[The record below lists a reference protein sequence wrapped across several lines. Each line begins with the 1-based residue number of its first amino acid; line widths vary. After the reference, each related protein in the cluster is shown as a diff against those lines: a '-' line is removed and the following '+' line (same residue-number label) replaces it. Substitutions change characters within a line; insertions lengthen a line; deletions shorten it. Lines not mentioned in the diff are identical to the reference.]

1 VKLVDELKA
10 FALRGNLLDLAVAFV
25 LGLAFNAVVQALV
38 DGVIM
43 QLVAALFGRPNFD
56 SFSFTLDDTPIRYGL
71 FLTAL
76 VTFALIAFTLFFVVK
91 ATNRMLH
98 PRGAPAEPPK
108 TRECPYCFTPIA
120 LEATR
125 CAACTSEVEAARGR

>member
-1 VKLVDELKA
+1 MIREFKS
-10 FALRGNLLDLAVAFV
+10 FALRGNLLDLAVAVV
-25 LGLAFNAVVQALV
+25 LGLAFNTVVQSLV
-38 DGVIM
+38 RDVLL

-56 SFSFTLDDTPIRYGL
+56 SLSVTINGTPIFYGRV
-71 FLTAL
+71 LTAL
-76 VTFALIAFTLFFVVK
+76 AYFLLVALALFFVVR
-91 ATNRMLH
+91 AANRVLH

-125 CAACTSEVEAARGR
+125 CSACTSQVEPTRG

>member
-1 VKLVDELKA
+1 VKLVDEFKA
-10 FALRGNLLDLAVAFV
+10 FAFRGNLLDLAVAFV

-38 DGVIM
+38 GGVIM

>member
-1 VKLVDELKA
+1 MNLVDEFKA
-10 FALRGNLLDLAVAFV
+10 FAFRGNLLDLAVAFV

-38 DGVIM
+38 GGVIM

-56 SFSFTLDDTPIRYGL
+56 SLSFTLDDTPIRYGL